1 MLISIPLVGLE
12 PIDPGNPK
20 LFREQEFIIDKTVKT
35 LNTIPATTVSGLYRS
50 WIHPVKSIKSPSN
63 ETIDFNLV
71 KFPVRN
77 PSLEQSFF
85 KNKKWQPG
93 NTVKL
98 YKKSKDIDG
107 LLSPLALKNFNP
119 FNYMRNSSSP

>member
-1 MLISIPLVGLE
+1 MMIDNSHSSDTSPLGAGL
-12 PIDPGNPK
+12 
-20 LFREQEFIIDKTVKT
+20 FI
-35 LNTIPATTVSGLYRS
+35 
-50 WIHPVKSIKSPSN
+50 
-63 ETIDFNLV
+63 LV

-98 YKKSKDIDG
+98 YEKSKDIDG